1 MSKVTE
7 IIAKYTDGKATLEET
22 NGALKEVN
30 AGFHLDPLRNT
41 FTGEEL
47 LKTKADTAETANGF
61 GLLDSGTGTLDK
73 VEVRNGELVNC
84 DMGESYALVI
94 IAGKTFHVNGKKLVE
109 TEPAQDT
116 ATIPA
121 RPDMRRRKDLAGQV
135 VRQTTKAGVYDVTY
149 NEDGYAVKSAHVR
162 FN

>member
-1 MSKVTE
+1 MSKVNE

-73 VEVRNGELVNC
+73 VRVKDGRLVNC
-84 DMGESYALVI
+84 DMGESYALLI
-94 IAGKTFHVNGKKLVE
+94 IAGRTYRVKGTALVE
-109 TEPAQDT
+109 PEPEKEAP
-116 ATIPA
+116 AIPA
-121 RPDMRRRKDLAGQV
+121 RPDMHRRKDLAGQV
-135 VRQTTKAGVYDVTY
+135 VRQTTKSGLYDVTY
-149 NEDGYAVKSAHVR
+149 DADGYAVKARRVS
-162 FN
+162 